1 MWPRVAEVALGC
13 WLVIT
18 PFVFR
23 GTTAV
28 EDYALNAA
36 MTGSVVIVASL
47 LSFWSRLRM
56 AHLVTLAAAL
66 WLAAHGYFLAERP
79 GPPAAQNEL
88 TTGLLLL
95 LFAILPNEINDE
107 PRGWRERA
115 ENSEL

>member
-13 WLVIT
+13 WLVIS

-23 GTTAV
+23 GTASAD
-28 EDYALNAA
+28 DYVVNAA
-36 MTGSVVIVASL
+36 VAGSVVVIASL
-47 LSFWSRLRM
+47 LSFWDRLRL
-56 AHLVTLAAAL
+56 AHVITLAASL
-66 WLAAHGYFLAERP
+66 WLAAHGYFSAERP

-115 ENSEL
+115 GNSEL